1 MTEVTER
8 VEEARRRR
16 FPRYPAYRDSGIE
29 WLGEIPVHW
38 GAKRLKFV
46 APARISKLAAKP
58 DDSLYVGLEHVES
71 WTGRLLIETQ
81 PDSVDSLVSLF
92 AAGDVLIGKLRPY
105 LAKAARPDFDGVCT
119 SEILPLRPTPGF
131 FQSYLMYCLLS
142 EPYVRWL
149 DSLTYGAKMPRVS
162 PDQIANSNAPVPP
175 EFEQRTI
182 ASFLD
187 RETARIDGLVQR
199 KERLIELLHE
209 KRTALIT
216 RAVARGL
223 DLGVPMKDS
232 GVDWLGQIPAH
243 WRVGKLKHV
252 CKRVFVGI
260 AEAATFAY
268 VDKGVPM
275 LRSTDVRA
283 NRVRTDDI
291 RCLDVAFA
299 NKLVSK
305 QLRTNDI
312 VTVRTGNAGVSAV
325 VPPAYD
331 RGQCFTLV
339 VSRPTRTN
347 DSRYFCYWLNAR
359 VGQDQFAV
367 EGAGTAQVNISVPI
381 VQNVVV
387 CVPPA
392 EEQVLVANWIEQ
404 EVLRWDRSI
413 ARISHAIGLLREFR
427 TALISAAVTGKIDV
441 RTTSTEATDSQ
452 GRYHEPRS
460 IRTSVRGCDR
470 VSATA
475 ARVGRAPG
483 CCEGRPG
490 LGYGIRRRFS
500 VRRLP
505 QALVGGL

>member
-1 MTEVTER
+1 MIEGAEQI
-8 VEEARRRR
+8 EESEPRCFR
-16 FPRYPAYRDSGIE
+16 RYPAYRDSGVK

-38 GAKRLKFV
+38 SARRLKFL

-58 DDSLYVGLEHVES
+58 DDSLYVGLQHVES
-71 WTGRLLIETQ
+71 WTGRLLLETQ
-81 PDSVDSLVSLF
+81 PESVHSLVSIF

-119 SEILPLRPTPGF
+119 SEILPLRPTPGS

-142 EPYVRWL
+142 EPYIRWL

-162 PDQIANSNAPVPP
+162 PDQIGNSNAPVPP
-175 EFEQRTI
+175 ESEQRTI

-187 RETARIDGLVQR
+187 RETAKIDGLVER
-199 KERLIELLHE
+199 KERLIELLLE

-216 RAVARGL
+216 RAVTRGL
-223 DLGVPMKDS
+223 DPGVPMKDS
-232 GVDWLGQIPAH
+232 GLDWLGQIPAH

-252 CKRVFVGI
+252 CERVFVGI

-299 NKLVSK
+299 KKLVSK

-325 VPPAYD
+325 VPPAYN

-339 VSRPTRTN
+339 VSRPTGTN

-359 VGQDQFAV
+359 LGQDQFAV
-367 EGAGTAQVNISVPI
+367 EGVGTAQVNISVPI
-381 VQNVVV
+381 VQNAVV
-387 CVPPA
+387 CIPPA
-392 EEQVLVANWIEQ
+392 EEQELVANWIEQ

-413 ARISHAIGLLREFR
+413 ARISQAIGLLKEFR
-427 TALISAAVTGKIDV
+427 TALISAAVTGKIDL
-441 RTTSTEATDSQ
+441 RAASTEATAGQ
-452 GRYHEPRS
+452 
-460 IRTSVRGCDR
+460 RGI
-470 VSATA
+470 
-475 ARVGRAPG
+475 
-483 CCEGRPG
+483 
-490 LGYGIRRRFS
+490 L
-500 VRRLP
+500 
-505 QALVGGL
+505 